1 MNHTTA
7 ETPSPLP
14 SIFPF
19 IPSGQNQLG
28 DIVVMDLAIIMLVAA
43 VMIAVAFKLKQPMV
57 MGYIFAGMIIGP
69 YTPPFTLVSSLNTI
83 NLLAELGIIMLL
95 FVVGTEFPVAKLRA
109 VGRISLVVAL
119 AEAVGTMMIVFF
131 IAQHLGFSFFDSMFL
146 SLAMSITSTV
156 VTVRVLE
163 ELGLIQDKSSLLL
176 LGISIVEDILA
187 ISILAILQSVAAAG
201 GDSFSII
208 NIAISIGLVGAFIGS
223 ILVIGSKYMPPII
236 DRVGRTNDYT
246 LLLIV
251 ILALAFG
258 LSFVAQGLGLSV
270 ATGAFLAGV
279 LVAES
284 KSASVAKIV
293 TIPLRDMFA
302 AIFFISIGALMDIS
316 LIPLFIIPAVILILA
331 SFASKFLIVTSI
343 LAKAKIDNT
352 TALRTG
358 LGMASAKGEL
368 SLVVVKGG
376 QDVGAITNAILPI
389 LGVVTIITTFIT
401 PFIIRLG
408 AKLNLSEPTEEGGST
423 SQTPQ
428 QK

>member
-1 MNHTTA
+1 VANRA
-7 ETPSPLP
+7 PELR
-14 SIFPF
+14 
-19 IPSGQNQLG
+19 
-28 DIVVMDLAIIMLVAA
+28 DIVVMDLAVIMVVAGI
-43 VMIAVAFKLKQPMV
+43 MIAITFKLKQPMV
-57 MGYIFAGMIIGP
+57 IGYILAGMVIGP
-69 YTPPFTLVSSLNTI
+69 FTPPFSLVSSIETI

-95 FVVGTEFPVAKLRA
+95 FVIGTEFPVAKLRA

-119 AEAVGTMMIVFF
+119 AEALGTLLLVFF
-131 IAQHLGFSFFDSMFL
+131 IAQALGFSLFDSMFL

-163 ELGLIQDKSSLLL
+163 ELGMIKDRSSLLV

-187 ISILAILQSVAAAG
+187 ISILAVLQSVAAQG
-201 GDSFSII
+201 GDFSVLG
-208 NIAISIGLVGAFIGS
+208 IAISIGIVAAFIGS
-223 ILVIGSKYMPPII
+223 ILVVGSKYMPRII
-236 DRVGRTNDYT
+236 DRAGKTNDYA

-258 LSFVAQGLGLSV
+258 LSFVASGLGLSV

-284 KSASVAKIV
+284 KSAAVAKIV

-316 LIPLFIIPAVILILA
+316 QIPRYIVPAAIFILA
-331 SFASKFLIVTSI
+331 SFASKFLIVTGI
-343 LAKAKIDNT
+343 LARAGVDST
-352 TALRTG
+352 TSVRTG

-376 QDVGAITNAILPI
+376 QDVGAITSSLLPI
-389 LGVVTIITTFIT
+389 LGVVTIVTTFIT
-401 PFIIRLG
+401 PFIIRFSSKINF
-408 AKLNLSEPTEEGGST
+408 AKSGDS
-423 SQTPQ
+423 SQAPSS
-428 QK
+428 